1 MDGVIYSSWDPL
13 AMVKEAKNW
22 RYNSDKE
29 NRRIFTPQEKN
40 IVQKKVL
47 KRHAIAEGST
57 SSASSSRTK

>member
-29 NRRIFTPQEKN
+29 NRRIFTPQE
-40 IVQKKVL
+40 
-47 KRHAIAEGST
+47 
-57 SSASSSRTK
+57 